1 MYSPKP
7 EREPLHIISLV
18 PDFPYENSKYYIDSP
33 KVTQLKINEVEI
45 PSKIAQNPFKRSNPE
60 SNNNQVSENNIN
72 DENNNKNHEND
83 LISPTSN
90 NNRDLAISI
99 HQNNDEINNMRT
111 ISLRTPHHS
120 GSGHKQV
127 NIVQRKST
135 NGTVFALTGNV
146 DSNKEE
152 NLSFSNVVF
161 SNQGTLRSLKVSINP
176 KITKSLMAQKVS
188 FYQFCF

>member
-33 KVTQLKINEVEI
+33 KVTHPKINEVEI
-45 PSKIAQNPFKRSNPE
+45 PSQIAQNPFKRSNPE
-60 SNNNQVSENNIN
+60 SNNNNNQVSENN
-72 DENNNKNHEND
+72 DENSNNNEND
-83 LISPTSN
+83 PTSPN
-90 NNRDLAISI
+90 SNNRDLAISI

-188 FYQFCF
+188 FC